1 MFSLSDASGVPP
13 RRFLVPSSQMMRFL
27 ALARLV
33 PVLRVSAAVLDGDA
47 VQVKAEEQNPRK
59 SKYYG
64 EDGQKE
70 CRLVG

>member
-1 MFSLSDASGVPP
+1 
-13 RRFLVPSSQMMRFL
+13 MMRFL